1 LRGVSLRLGG
11 NITFTHIMFEGH
23 KIVSSNGVLSESFFS
38 TALAMC
44 ALDQDVKNELQRLS
58 PEPSKMLNR
67 FGRAVAQALTRN
79 DATALWSLSHAQKLC
94 CAPSK
99 PQAVREDG

>member
-1 LRGVSLRLGG
+1 
-11 NITFTHIMFEGH
+11 MFEGH
-23 KIVSSNGVLSESFFS
+23 KIVSSNGVLSESFFP

-44 ALDQDVKNELQRLS
+44 ALGQDVKNELQRLFS
-58 PEPSKMLNR
+58 EPSKMLNR

-79 DATALWSLSHAQKLC
+79 DATALWSLSHAKKLC